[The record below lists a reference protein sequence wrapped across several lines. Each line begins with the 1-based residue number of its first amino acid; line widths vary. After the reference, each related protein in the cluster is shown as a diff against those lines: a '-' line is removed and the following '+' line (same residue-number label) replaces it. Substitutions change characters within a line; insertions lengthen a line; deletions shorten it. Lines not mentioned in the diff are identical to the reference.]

1 MKISKVFGREILD
14 SRGNPTVECE
24 VTLENGVSAIAS
36 VPSGASTGSREALE
50 LRDND
55 MNRYHGK
62 GVLKAVDNINSII
75 GPKLVGMEISQN
87 KDVFIFATCNG
98 DPFFI
103 GKDNQVYTSLES
115 EYRPEKVADS
125 FIAFLESCF
134 V

>member
-1 MKISKVFGREILD
+1 MTYKEFVSKVIQQDKRNVF
-14 SRGNPTVECE
+14 
-24 VTLENGVSAIAS
+24 SASDNMSDS
-36 VPSGASTGSREALE
+36 VPQSLFTFYQECNPVDVEINTEKYGAIRFYGVDELE
-50 LRDND
+50 RLCEE
-55 MNRYHGK
+55 YYFY
-62 GVLKAVDNINSII
+62 
-75 GPKLVGMEISQN
+75 P